1 MVPDAEP
8 PQQEC
13 FHNRKAQ
20 QDSDDRHSRGGV
32 VNILA
37 IRKGNKFTGSTG
49 TSQETAY
56 LLTSGDPGGSAAT
69 HKTPDAGRV
78 GRKKLDLFGQLGEI

>member
-20 QDSDDRHSRGGV
+20 QDSDDRHSHRAV

-37 IRKGNKFTGSTG
+37 IGTGNKFTESTG
-49 TSQETAY
+49 TGQETAY
-56 LLTSGDPGGSAAT
+56 LLTSGDPGSGAAT
-69 HKTPDAGRV
+69 HKTAGACRV
-78 GRKKLDLFGQLGEI
+78 DRKKLDLFGQLGKI